1 MKIRILFMV
10 SMIGLSSFAQS
21 YQLDPNFQPFFD
33 IRTQNSP
40 YLGTLIELP
49 SGNIIFGGSFDI
61 VYSNPTVTNT
71 NIGSVTRSGGR
82 NYNFSSTFSQGGVV
96 DFYNDSLLING
107 DGDYTLKDTNGNV
120 WNWNWRLNYAKT
132 VKCRTGRFYV
142 YKDGSTLFGNRGGGN
157 GQACPIINPPDTFPG
172 RHIVKVNPQGLWDS
186 TFIGVANAAPRG
198 FLPYDS
204 NRLLVYGNPFQLTHY
219 NGVQIDGLF
228 RIYLD
233 GTLDTTFSSPMSTVV
248 ASNFF
253 NPHLVESS
261 GKFFLSGSF
270 LLKGQTQYHTL
281 VRLNPDGS
289 LDPTFMNF
297 SGPID
302 TNNFFSGTAP
312 IAPTDDGGYLVGGT
326 FNSYQGF
333 PRPGIA
339 KIDSSG
345 AVDPAYFNTGGPD
358 SSIALGLG
366 YPEIYFI
373 HKSKFGGYY
382 VGGDF
387 LKWDGQPSQPLVRLN
402 GLVTGVEEAPFGSA
416 QGASVAVYPNPS
428 NGIFTVKSEVGIK
441 GVEVYDLMGSLV
453 LERSSSVFEGASRY
467 DVANATSLDDPSKKY
482 RDALS
487 AGDAPS
493 WNLTNFEPGIYLLK
507 VVLENGEVITKKL
520 IKQ

>member
-1 MKIRILFMV
+1 MGGI
-10 SMIGLSSFAQS
+10 AQS
-21 YQLDPNFQPFFD
+21 FQLDPNFQPFFD

-49 SGNIIFGGSFDI
+49 SGNIVFAGSFDI
-61 VYSNPTVTNT
+61 TTMGVFYRYV
-71 NIGSVTRSGGR
+71 GSTKRTGSP
-82 NYNFSSTFSQGGVV
+82 NYNFNSQSGGGIV
-96 DFYNDSLLING
+96 DFYNDSILING
-107 DGDYTLKDTNGNV
+107 DGAYGFIDTNGNR
-120 WNWNWRLNYAKT
+120 WNIPWALNYLKT
-132 VKCRTGRFYV
+132 VSSRTGRFYV
-142 YKDGSTLFGNRGGGN
+142 YQDGSTLFGNRAGGN

-186 TFIGVANAAPRG
+186 TFIGIANAAPRG

-204 NRLLVYGNPFQLTHY
+204 NRLLAYGQPFRLTHY
-219 NGVQIDGLF
+219 NGVQVDGLF

-253 NPHLVESS
+253 NPHLVESN

-270 LLKGQTQYHTL
+270 LLKGQTQYHSL
-281 VRLNPDGS
+281 VRLNADGS

-302 TNNFFSGTAP
+302 TNNFYSGTSP

-333 PRPGIA
+333 PRPSIA

-358 SSIALGLG
+358 SSIILGTN
-366 YPEIYFI
+366 YPLVEFIY
-373 HKSKFGGYY
+373 KSKFGGYY

-387 LKWDGQPSQPLVRLN
+387 LKWDGQPSQPLMRLT
-402 GLVTGVEEAPFGSA
+402 GLVTGVDEAPLGSA
-416 QGASVAVYPNPS
+416 RGASSEVSVYPNPS
-428 NGIFTVKSEVGIK
+428 NGIVSVESELGIERI
-441 GVEVYDLMGSLV
+441 EVLNLS
-453 LERSSSVFEGASRY
+453 GASTSFNLF
-467 DVANATSLDDPSKKY
+467 VPQNFNAQPDKFYQNTNTFVT
-482 RDALS
+482 LS
-487 AGDAPS
+487 SDQRKDGRS
-493 WNLTNFEPGIYLLK
+493 VNKRMLNLTNLTPGVYFLK
-507 VVLENGEVITKKL
+507 VTLTSGEIITKKL